1 MRSVDAPRSEVEQA
15 AEKRSLEERLDEIAS
30 CIKCPLGRG
39 KAYLSVIIGGSRKI
53 PSVVL
58 DCQAKRQFVKARDDK
73 RVHELHIEQV
83 CSADD
88 FAERCEYYRAM
99 FANSPFG

>member
-1 MRSVDAPRSEVEQA
+1 MEVARSEEQQA

-30 CIKCPLGRG
+30 CVKCPLGRG
-39 KAYLSVIIGGSRKI
+39 KAYLSVIIGGTQKI

-58 DCQAKRQFVKARDDK
+58 DCQAKRQFVKGNEDK
-73 RVHELHIEQV
+73 RVHQLHIEQV
-83 CSADD
+83 CCAEDY
-88 FAERCEYYRAM
+88 AERCEYYRAM

>member
-1 MRSVDAPRSEVEQA
+1 MDLERSDEERA
-15 AEKRSLEERLDEIAS
+15 AEKQSLEERLDEIAS

-58 DCQAKRQFVKARDDK
+58 DCQAKRKFVKRGEDK
-73 RVHELHIEQV
+73 RVHQLHIEQV

-88 FAERCEYYRAM
+88 YAERCEYYRAM